1 MTRVGDYCFNLN
13 VLLLILSVSA
23 AILTFAPGVIQ
34 AAFLLVV
41 ATCPVSSIY
50 GLCKAAGLHQCYEG
64 GWAQVRRPDE
74 EEEVPSN
81 GPYAG
86 LVRGMFSRK

>member
-13 VLLLILSVSA
+13 VVLLILAGST

-41 ATCPVSSIY
+41 ASCPVTSIY

-64 GWAQVRRPDE
+64 WAEVRRPDE

-86 LVRGMFSRK
+86 LVRGMFSRR